1 MKRRLLKVA
10 YGFLI
15 IFLIIA
21 AQEARV
27 QLVQRTTILE
37 RPGDP
42 RRAQS
47 MQYRGELVD
56 AAANPLARS
65 QGSRRVYD
73 AGAMLAQIIGY
84 SSPIYGESGLEA
96 ALDSILAPRAVGS
109 DDATSLASLFGRK
122 QTSPQARGGQV
133 VLTLRRDIAQIV
145 DRALPQGVRGAAIV
159 MDPRTGALL
168 AVVNRLTFDPNSLT
182 ADWNK
187 LRVRSDAPLLDRSLD
202 GLYPPGS
209 TFKMVTASAAL
220 DSGAFT
226 LDDHFED
233 PGHFDIGGFSL
244 HNAEKE
250 ITGYQSFTGAF
261 ALSSNVDFAQIG
273 VRLGVD
279 TFYEYLHRYHLGEDV
294 GLAVPVSK
302 DELPP
307 PATVSDSELA
317 QMAFGQAG
325 LAVTPLRMA
334 LVGATIA
341 NGGAL
346 MRPTLVKEIRAPGR
360 TPIRTAPILWTRP
373 ISQQTA
379 DELRNM
385 MIAVV
390 KYGTGTAAKLS
401 DVTIA
406 GKTGTA
412 THPGGLPDAW
422 FVCFAP
428 AQSPRLV
435 VAVVIEDAGY
445 GGVVAAP
452 VARTIMAGAL
462 PLYQ

>member
-1 MKRRLLKVA
+1 MKRRLLQVA
-10 YGFLI
+10 YGFLVV
-15 IFLIIA
+15 FLIIA

-27 QLVQRTTILE
+27 QLVQRTAILE

-47 MQYRGELVD
+47 MEYRGELFD

-65 QGSRRVYD
+65 EGSRRVYD
-73 AGAMLAQIIGY
+73 AGAMLAQIVGY

-96 ALDSILAPRAVGS
+96 ALDPILAPRASGG
-109 DDATSLASLFGRK
+109 DDTTSLASLFGRK
-122 QTSPQARGGQV
+122 QASPRAHGGQV
-133 VLTLRRDIAQIV
+133 ILTLRRDIAKVV
-145 DRALPQGVRGAAIV
+145 DKALPQGVRGAAIV

-168 AVVNRLTFDPNSLT
+168 AVVNRPTFDPNSLT

-250 ITGYQSFTGAF
+250 VTGYQSFTGAF

-273 VRLGVD
+273 TRLGVD

-302 DELPP
+302 DELPA

-341 NGGAL
+341 NGGLL
-346 MRPTLVKEIRAPGR
+346 MRPTLVKEIRSPGR
-360 TPIRTAPILWTRP
+360 AAIRTSPITWTRP

-401 DVTIA
+401 SVTVA

-435 VAVVIEDAGY
+435 VAVVIEDSGY